1 MRPFY
6 KLALL
11 LGVVSVVS
19 LQGHSAQE
27 PRDSLAMDFRTVSMA
42 GQSAQNKLANTIV
55 RYIVENHEQELH
67 KLFNKP
73 NVNAWSTLYQ
83 QVTGQQFSIL
93 GLVNLLD
100 QTKTK
105 IFGNRVA
112 IEQSGL
118 LNYFNVPLLLDTAMR
133 QIFEGCWGIS
143 DEPVAAGV
151 INHLKGV
158 YGRVVSDILVAS
170 HDNQRYQVV
179 SGIAQSL
186 EDKKADVSAK
196 VSAHLTALQ
205 ECIAAVMYTHATQTA
220 AQPVGGFLEAFNKQT
235 GASLSQPSF
244 KALLE
249 IVRYQNPVDVVPE
262 TGGFSILQR
271 TSLSAARLS
280 IGIYPTDF
288 ETLSKLNPETQ
299 ANHVLFSVRH
309 LSEENDID
317 ALTPQQQD
325 QLLDL
330 FGKARET
337 LKDNAE
343 KRLDSWHRLMP
354 RRNKNKPIFR
364 LESILSRILK
374 TYKDV
379 TFPTITDSLEQ
390 LVGDLDR
397 LSRDS
402 QLQFVKL
409 LSQAL
414 AKNKSPQRADDKYAL
429 WVHLL
434 NLTNEKGQS
443 ALPVAARSAI
453 VGKAIQSLGDIP
465 GPQHG
470 EIDIGKADALHRCL
484 TLGERKLLIKKY
496 SDLAGIYAPKK
507 EEKR

>member
-27 PRDSLAMDFRTVSMA
+27 PGDSLAIASQTGSRA
-42 GQSAQNKLANTIV
+42 GQSGQPATIQLADTIV
-55 RYIVENHEQELH
+55 GYIIGNNQAALVS
-67 KLFNKP
+67 LFKDP
-73 NVNAWSTLYQ
+73 DVNAWSTLYQ
-83 QVTGQQFSIL
+83 RVTRQQFSTID
-93 GLVNLLD
+93 LVTLLD

-105 IFGNRVA
+105 ILGNRGA
-112 IEQSGL
+112 IEYGPL
-118 LNYFNVPLLLDTAMR
+118 AYHNVRAFLDTAMR

-429 WVHLL
+429 YQRKRTVSPSGGSKVCHCRKSHTVIRRYSWPA
-434 NLTNEKGQS
+434 T
-443 ALPVAARSAI
+443 R
-453 VGKAIQSLGDIP
+453 GD
-465 GPQHG
+465 
-470 EIDIGKADALHRCL
+470 
-484 TLGERKLLIKKY
+484 
-496 SDLAGIYAPKK
+496 
-507 EEKR
+507 